1 MKKQQET
8 KNIQGVFV
16 NIAGKNKTTKID
28 SFLKKFPPASNG
40 KYSEELNKLIKKY
53 KELYDKH
60 QDGLNELAN
69 IEQLILQ
76 MSSRR
81 DLSPIK
87 YSTVKG
93 LIYAR
98 TPFYRIGYKIKDI
111 RVIVDDVEYS
121 PSILKAIE
129 SKLTKQQEQEQM
141 KFEIN
146 IAKKDA
152 EIQTITA
159 EGKAKSILLEAEAQA
174 KAQKLISESLTQKYI
189 QLKAMENP
197 NNKLI
202 FVPNGKDAL
211 PILLNSDGK

>member
-28 SFLKKFPPASNG
+28 SFLKKFPPASDG
-40 KYSEELNKLIKKY
+40 KYSEELNSLIKKY
-53 KELYDKH
+53 KELYNKH

-76 MSSRR
+76 ISSRR

-111 RVIVDDVEYS
+111 RVIVDDVES
-121 PSILKAIE
+121 CGKMSKDVLLTKSKE
-129 SKLTKQQEQEQM
+129 KLTQSMDKII
-141 KFEIN
+141 FTN
-146 IAKKDA
+146 
-152 EIQTITA
+152 
-159 EGKAKSILLEAEAQA
+159 
-174 KAQKLISESLTQKYI
+174 LIKY
-189 QLKAMENP
+189 
-197 NNKLI
+197 
-202 FVPNGKDAL
+202 
-211 PILLNSDGK
+211 SDGYDEQKISYVIEQQAR